1 MFQRNNIATNL
12 ALTISDYREDRMVP
26 RFSSLEVVESTFP
39 ASLLISRLDKRR
51 WDVARKLAASRD
63 SLDFV
68 EEFERGDDRKRE
80 REREKERESSS
91 STVYRWNFKGRD
103 WMDVKRIEKR

>member
-1 MFQRNNIATNL
+1 MFQRNNVATNL

-51 WDVARKLAASRD
+51 
-63 SLDFV
+63 
-68 EEFERGDDRKRE
+68 
-80 REREKERESSS
+80 
-91 STVYRWNFKGRD
+91 
-103 WMDVKRIEKR
+103 